1 MRFTYKIQK
10 SDGTVAKGE
19 REALS
24 REVLLDVL
32 RAEGVTPVWV
42 KEGGA
47 PAPRARAFL
56 ALFSFSFVPLREK
69 VAFARNLGAMISA
82 GLPLSRALEV
92 LVRQSGNKS
101 FQKTLSTIGE
111 EVRKGKALSDALR
124 QFPRVFPPLFPAV
137 VAAGEE
143 SGSLAQSFASLA
155 EQLDRVYALGR
166 KLRGALIYPAII
178 ILVMLAIAVLML
190 IYVVPELSATFGEFG
205 VALPV
210 STRALISASNA
221 LQNHTI
227 LFLSSIVFVGAALLI
242 FSRTHF
248 GGRVFD
254 FCALH
259 TPVLREIVV
268 ELNSARTARTLG
280 SLTSSGVPIVSSLG
294 VVADVVQNSYY
305 RAVLTEA
312 RGTVEKGKTLSSA
325 FAEAGKLYQ
334 PYFSEM
340 VASGEETGK
349 LGEMLKEAALFYEAE
364 VEQKTKNLSAV
375 VEPVL
380 MVAVGI
386 AAGFFAYA
394 MILPMY
400 TLMNNV

>member
-1 MRFTYKIQK
+1 MKFTYKN
-10 SDGTVAKGE
+10 
-19 REALS
+19 
-24 REVLLDVL
+24 
-32 RAEGVTPVWV
+32 
-42 KEGGA
+42 
-47 PAPRARAFL
+47 
-56 ALFSFSFVPLREK
+56 LFSFSFVPLREK
-69 VAFARNLGAMISA
+69 VAFARNVGAMLSA

-101 FQKTLSTIGE
+101 FKKTLSAIGD
-111 EVRKGKALSDALR
+111 EVRKGRALSDALR

-178 ILVMLAIAVLML
+178 ILVMIAIAILML
-190 IYVVPELSATFGEFG
+190 IYVVPELSSTFKEFG
-205 VALPV
+205 VALPL
-210 STRALISASNA
+210 STRALVYASDA
-221 LQNHTI
+221 LQNHSV
-227 LFLSSIVFVGAALLI
+227 LFLSSVLFVAAVLLI
-242 FSRTHF
+242 FFRTAF
-248 GGRVFD
+248 GGRVLD

-259 TPVLREIVV
+259 TPELREIVV

-280 SLTSSGVPIVSSLG
+280 SLTSAGVPIVASLG

-305 RAVLTEA
+305 HKVIMNARAV
-312 RGTVEKGKTLSSA
+312 VEKGKTLSSA

-349 LGEMLKEAALFYEAE
+349 LGEMLKETALFYEAE

-386 AAGFFAYA
+386 AAGFFAYS

>member
-1 MRFTYKIQK
+1 MK
-10 SDGTVAKGE
+10 
-19 REALS
+19 
-24 REVLLDVL
+24 
-32 RAEGVTPVWV
+32 
-42 KEGGA
+42 
-47 PAPRARAFL
+47 FL
-56 ALFSFSFVPLREK
+56 HLFSFSFVPLREK
-69 VAFARNLGAMISA
+69 VAFARNLGAMLSA

-101 FQKTLSTIGE
+101 FKKTLSAIGE
-111 EVRKGKALSDALR
+111 EVRKGKSLSDALR

-155 EQLDRVYALGR
+155 EQLDRMYTLGK
-166 KLRGALIYPAII
+166 KLSGALIYPAII
-178 ILVMLAIAVLML
+178 ILVMLAIAILML
-190 IYVVPELSATFGEFG
+190 IYVVPELSSTFKEFG
-205 VALPV
+205 VALPA
-210 STRALISASNA
+210 STRALVASSNA
-221 LQNHTI
+221 LQNHSV
-227 LFLSSIVFVGAALLI
+227 LFLSSVLFVSAVLLVF
-242 FSRTHF
+242 FRTAF
-248 GGRVFD
+248 GGRVLD

-280 SLTSSGVPIVSSLG
+280 SLTAAGVPIVVSLG

-305 RAVLTEA
+305 RAVLMNA
-312 RGTVEKGKTLSSA
+312 RAIVEKGKTLSSA

-349 LGEMLKEAALFYEAE
+349 LGEMLKETALFYEAE
-364 VEQKTKNLSAV
+364 VEQKTKNLSVV

>member
-1 MRFTYKIQK
+1 MRFSHKI
-10 SDGTVAKGE
+10 
-19 REALS
+19 RE
-24 REVLLDVL
+24 
-32 RAEGVTPVWV
+32 
-42 KEGGA
+42 
-47 PAPRARAFL
+47 
-56 ALFSFSFVPLREK
+56 LFSFSFVPLREK
-69 VAFARNLGAMISA
+69 VVFARNLGAMISA

-101 FQKTLSTIGE
+101 FQKTLSAIGE
-111 EVRKGKALSDALR
+111 AVRKGKALSDALR

-190 IYVVPELSATFGEFG
+190 IYVVPELSATFREFG

-210 STRALISASNA
+210 STHALIAASNA
-221 LQNHTI
+221 LQSHTI
-227 LFLSSIVFVGAALLI
+227 LFISSILLVGGGFLI
-242 FSRTHF
+242 FSRTRI
-248 GGRVFD
+248 GGRVLD

-259 TPVLREIVV
+259 TSVLREIVV

-280 SLTSSGVPIVSSLG
+280 SLTVAGVPIVVSLG

-305 RAVLTEA
+305 RAVLLNA
-312 RGTVEKGKTLSSA
+312 RAAVEKGKTLSSA

-340 VASGEETGK
+340 VSSGEETGK

-380 MVAVGI
+380 MVFVGI

>member
-10 SDGTVAKGE
+10 PDGTIAEGE
-19 REALS
+19 RDALT

-32 RAEGVTPVWV
+32 RAEGNIPVWV
-42 KEGGA
+42 KEGA
-47 PAPRARAFL
+47 ASRRTHAFL
-56 ALFSFSFVPLREK
+56 NLFSFSFVPLREK
-69 VAFARNLGAMISA
+69 VSFAKNLGAMISA

-101 FQKTLSTIGE
+101 FQKTLSVIGE
-111 EVRKGKALSDALR
+111 EVRKGKTLSDALR
-124 QFPRVFPPLFPAV
+124 QFPRIFPPLVPAV

-143 SGSLAQSFASLA
+143 SGSLAQSFSSLA
-155 EQLDRVYALGR
+155 EQLDRIYALGR

-178 ILVMLAIAVLML
+178 ILVMVAIAILML
-190 IYVVPELSATFGEFG
+190 IYVVPELSSTFAEFG
-205 VALPV
+205 VALPL
-210 STRALISASNA
+210 STRALIGASNM
-221 LQNHTI
+221 LQHHAI
-227 LFLSSIVFVGAALLI
+227 FFISSIIFVGAALI
-242 FSRTHF
+242 VFSRTRF
-248 GGRVFD
+248 GRRVID

-268 ELNSARTARTLG
+268 EVNSARTARTLG
-280 SLTSSGVPIVSSLG
+280 SLTASGVPIVSSLG

-305 RAVLTEA
+305 RAVLLRA

-380 MVAVGI
+380 MVFVGI
-386 AAGFFAYA
+386 GAGFFAYS